1 MIKVENLTK
10 RYAGQTAIRDLN
22 FEVGQGEIMGFLGPN
37 GAGKTTTMRI
47 LAGFMPATSGRASIA
62 GFDVFEQSLQA
73 RSRLG
78 YMPENVPLYNDM
90 RVTEYLD
97 YRAALKGVPHRRV
110 AERVGDVKE
119 LCGLR
124 EVERKL
130 IGALSKGYRQRVGLA
145 DALVNEPELLILDE
159 PTIGLDPN
167 QIRQV
172 RELIKNLGKQHTIL
186 LSTHILPEVEMTC
199 SRVIIV
205 HKGRIEACDT
215 PENLLGKIRQA
226 GGVELEAKVGNDNG
240 EEQYTI
246 QDALFD
252 SVFFWFSFVLIV
264 PLITMRLFAEEFK
277 LGTIEPLTTAPV
289 RDWQVVLSKFLGAL
303 VFYLILWIPTLIYFW
318 IFARVTNQPAAHSPG
333 AYFGSYLMLLLL
345 GMFYL
350 SIGCLTSVLTRN
362 QIIAAIISFCA
373 ITLLFF
379 LGLVQFI
386 LLDVTS
392 ETRDLLGYFSAIEH
406 MGTFSRGVI
415 DTRPIVL
422 YVSMTIVMLMLTY
435 QVFQSRKWRL

>member
-1 MIKVENLTK
+1 MATLRTENLTK
-10 RYAGQTAIRDLN
+10 SYGGRTVVRGVNLDLASG
-22 FEVGQGEIMGFLGPN
+22 EVVGLLGPN

-47 LAGFMPATSGRASIA
+47 LAGFMPATAGRASIA

-130 IGALSKGYRQRVGLA
+130 IGTLSKGYRQRVGLA
-145 DALVNEPELLILDE
+145 DALVSEPDLLILDE

-199 SRVIIV
+199 SRVIII

-215 PENLLGKIRQA
+215 PDNLLGQIRQA
-226 GGVELEAKVGNDNG
+226 GGVVVEAKTG
-240 EEQYTI
+240 
-246 QDALFD
+246 QDD
-252 SVFFWFSFVLIV
+252 G
-264 PLITMRLFAEEFK
+264 AEELK
-277 LGTIEPLTTAPV
+277 KISGV
-289 RDWQVVLSKFLGAL
+289 RDVTTGRDEGWQ
-303 VFYLILWIPTLIYFW
+303 
-318 IFARVTNQPAAHSPG
+318 IFSLRVESG
-333 AYFGSYLMLLLL
+333 
-345 GMFYL
+345 
-350 SIGCLTSVLTRN
+350 
-362 QIIAAIISFCA
+362 
-373 ITLLFF
+373 
-379 LGLVQFI
+379 
-386 LLDVTS
+386 LDVR
-392 ETRDLLGYFSAIEH
+392 EEIFRLAAA
-406 MGTFSRGVI
+406 
-415 DTRPIVL
+415 
-422 YVSMTIVMLMLTY
+422 
-435 QVFQSRKWRL
+435 RKWTLRELSQRRATLEDVFVEITHSDQTEMST

>member
-10 RYAGQTAIRDLN
+10 RYAGHTAIRDLS

-62 GFDVFEQSLQA
+62 GFDVFDQSLQA

-124 EVERKL
+124 DVERKL

-145 DALVNEPELLILDE
+145 DALLNEPDLLILDE

-172 RELIKNLGKQHTIL
+172 RELIRNLGKQHTIL

-199 SRVIIV
+199 SRVIII
-205 HKGRIEACDT
+205 HKGKIEACDT
-215 PENLLGKIRQA
+215 PDNLLAQIRQA
-226 GGVELEAKVGNDNG
+226 GGVLVEAKTRNDDGVEQLKKISGVREVASKRADDWNVFQLRVESG
-240 EEQYTI
+240 LDVREEI
-246 QDALFD
+246 
-252 SVFFWFSFVLIV
+252 
-264 PLITMRLFAEEFK
+264 FK
-277 LGTIEPLTTAPV
+277 LAAERHWTLRE
-289 RDWQVVLSKFLGAL
+289 LSERRATLEDVFVEITHSDQIGLG
-303 VFYLILWIPTLIYFW
+303 
-318 IFARVTNQPAAHSPG
+318 
-333 AYFGSYLMLLLL
+333 
-345 GMFYL
+345 
-350 SIGCLTSVLTRN
+350 
-362 QIIAAIISFCA
+362 
-373 ITLLFF
+373 
-379 LGLVQFI
+379 
-386 LLDVTS
+386 
-392 ETRDLLGYFSAIEH
+392 
-406 MGTFSRGVI
+406 
-415 DTRPIVL
+415 
-422 YVSMTIVMLMLTY
+422 
-435 QVFQSRKWRL
+435 